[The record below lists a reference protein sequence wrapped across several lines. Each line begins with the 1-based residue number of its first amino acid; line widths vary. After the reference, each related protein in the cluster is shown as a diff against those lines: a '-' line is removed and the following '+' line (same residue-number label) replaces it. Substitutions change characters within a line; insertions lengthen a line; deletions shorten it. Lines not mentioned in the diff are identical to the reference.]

1 MDGTRALEIPESL
14 QRTPDGA
21 TKPPRGVA
29 RILLMLPMQ
38 SRLPALIVCAILG
51 WGSACAAEQVILIS
65 PLPFGVDVYLA
76 MTRQGTLSGSHAIGA
91 KVRIFESSDPE
102 TRSEN
107 IRAAINYGATLI
119 VAPGPEFLD
128 MVPDFAEDYPA
139 VQFLM
144 VEDCPTKTRP
154 NVFCVQLRTYEA
166 GFLAGVEA
174 GLTTRSGKVGTLAPV
189 DYPEAHRFTDT
200 FAAGARYANPAVS
213 VHPTLWI
220 GGDNPWSDP
229 LRAQSQTAV
238 MLSDGVDRVL
248 ASVAAGNGG
257 VYKVVGNTPGA
268 LATGLDV
275 NECPDAPGHILDS
288 AVRHVDLVIARAI
301 AGIAARTQPGTV
313 SYGLKEGAVNLTS
326 LEANA
331 AASHCVAATDAT
343 LLAAVGKVRD
353 KIVAGQLV
361 IADPAGIIPSP

>member
-1 MDGTRALEIPESL
+1 MRLRL
-14 QRTPDGA
+14 RTLIACILFAP
-21 TKPPRGVA
+21 GVF
-29 RILLMLPMQ
+29 
-38 SRLPALIVCAILG
+38 
-51 WGSACAAEQVILIS
+51 AAEQVILIS
-65 PLPFGVDVYLA
+65 PLPFGVDVYLN
-76 MTRQGTLSGSHAIGA
+76 MTREGTRSGGQTIGA

-119 VAPGPEFLD
+119 VAPGPEFID
-128 MVPDFAEDYPA
+128 MVPDFAEDFPA
-139 VQFLM
+139 VSFLM
-144 VEDCPTKTRP
+144 VEDCPAKLRP
-154 NVFCVQLRTYEA
+154 NVYCVQLRTFEA

-174 GLTTRSGKVGTLAPV
+174 GLTTRSGKIGTLAPV

-200 FAAGARYANPAVS
+200 FADGARYARPSVT

-229 LRAQSQTAV
+229 LRAQSQAAV

-248 ASVAAGNGG
+248 ATVAAGNGG
-257 VYKVVGNTPGA
+257 VYKIVGNTPGA

-301 AGIAARTQPGTV
+301 VGIAAGTQPRTI
-313 SYGLKEGAVNLTS
+313 SYGLKDGAVNLTS

-331 AASHCVAATDAT
+331 TASQCTAAADAS
-343 LLAAVGKVRD
+343 LMAAVVAVRNR
-353 KIVAGQLV
+353 IVAGQLV
-361 IADPAGIIPSP
+361 IADPAGIIR

>member
-1 MDGTRALEIPESL
+1 
-14 QRTPDGA
+14 
-21 TKPPRGVA
+21 
-29 RILLMLPMQ
+29 LLTLPLMTTHTQ
-38 SRLPALIVCAILG
+38 SRLVAWVAG
-51 WGSACAAEQVILIS
+51 VACAVLSAHSARAVEQVILIS
-65 PLPFGVDVYLA
+65 PLPFGVDVYLN
-76 MTRQGTLSGSHAIGA
+76 MTRQGTVNGGRAAGA
-91 KVRIFESSDPE
+91 KVRVFESSDPE

-107 IRAAINYGATLI
+107 IRAANNFGATLI

-139 VQFLM
+139 IRFLM
-144 VEDCPTKTRP
+144 VEDCPAKLAP
-154 NVFCVQLRTYEA
+154 NVYCVQLRTYEA

-174 GLTTRSGKVGTLAPV
+174 GLTTRTGKVGTLAPV

-200 FAAGARYANPAVS
+200 FADGARYARPSVT

-248 ASVAAGNGG
+248 ATVAAGNGG
-257 VYKVVGNTPGA
+257 VYKVVANTPGT

-301 AGIAARTQPGTV
+301 AGIIARTQPGTV
-313 SYGLKEGAVNLTS
+313 SYGLKEGAVNLTA

-331 AASHCVAATDAT
+331 AVSQCVAAAEPEVI
-343 LLAAVGKVRD
+343 AAVAAVRD

-361 IADPAGIIPSP
+361 IADPAGIIH